1 MRNSKNAEALN
12 KELRQLQQQWYDKLP
27 KEYKEYDDFSSP
39 FCFGISNAAWS
50 DKLPLIMYIGE
61 EPKGWWFNDENH
73 HEQDIEYLQ
82 EYSIAYLEK
91 QLYSTSDFWEYQCVK
106 DYPHVFDKQNTSP
119 FWTFIR
125 DVYKENDTIKYNVC
139 WNNLDKLHRI
149 VESKTKP
156 LTYEMEAELHNILL
170 FEKSLLLNEIEL
182 VKPDIIIF
190 MGKYYNKS
198 MAGAMGNNYGVKDL
212 DKYSPSPETFFVSE
226 VKEIPTPL
234 QKIIKKM
241 IWIYHPNYIQHQG
254 IETHIAAKKQVQE
267 ILKNVKP

>member
-61 EPKGWWFNDENH
+61 EPKDWWFNDENH

-91 QLYSTSDFWEYQCVK
+91 QLYSTSDFWECQCVK

-125 DVYKENDTIKYNVC
+125 DVYKENDTIKYNIC